1 MRRLAAKVLRYAAAY
16 TATALLAAFL
26 TVRLAARGSTVTVP
40 KLAGMEQKQVE
51 VELGKLGLDLAVV
64 GEEHSEE
71 VPAGGIISQA
81 PAAGTRVKSGR
92 RIKVTVSRGSDI
104 QVMPRLTDIRL
115 EEAEFLL
122 RQLGLEV
129 DLVSNTPSSAPRGM
143 VLAQDPAPGTRVV
156 RSRPVRLLLSD
167 GPALAAESIPRVIG
181 LTTRE
186 ALQKLRQAGLRIS
199 DVAYETT
206 SLYVEGTVFQQDPPG
221 GFRAT
226 AGEEMKLR
234 AARTGYAG
242 LERYAAFNYVVPQ
255 GPARRVRV
263 VVVDEGGS
271 REVSNEIEEGGSILR
286 LSTRVR
292 GQAVAQFYSGGTM
305 LEEREI

>member
-1 MRRLAAKVLRYAAAY
+1 MRRAAATFLKYAAAY
-16 TATALLAAFL
+16 LATALLAAFI

-40 KLAGMEQKQVE
+40 KLVGTEARQAET
-51 VELGKLGLDLAVV
+51 ELKGLGLETSVV
-64 GEEHSEE
+64 GEEHSEAI
-71 VPAGGIISQA
+71 PAGGIVSQS

-92 RIKVTVSRGSDI
+92 RIKVVLSLGSDI
-104 QVMPRLTDIRL
+104 QVMPRLADTRM

-143 VLAQDPAPGTRVV
+143 VLAQDPAPGARVE

-167 GPALAAESIPRVIG
+167 GPAPATSAVPRVTG
-181 LTTRE
+181 LTTRD
-186 ALQKLRQAGLRIS
+186 ALQKLRGAGLRIS

-206 SLYVEGTVFQQDPPG
+206 SLYAEGTVFAQDPPA
-221 GFRAT
+221 GFRAS
-226 AGEEMKLR
+226 AGEDTRLR
-234 AARTGYAG
+234 AARSGTDG
-242 LERYAAFNYVVPQ
+242 LERYVSFNYVVPQ

-292 GQAVAQFYSGGTM
+292 GQAVAQFYGGGSM
-305 LEEREI
+305 LEERTI

>member
-1 MRRLAAKVLRYAAAY
+1 MRRLAGKILRYAAAY
-16 TATALLAAFL
+16 TATALLAAFV

-40 KLAGMEQKQVE
+40 KLASMDQKQVE
-51 VELGKLGLDLAVV
+51 VELKRLGLEVAIV

-71 VPAGGIISQA
+71 VSAGGIISQS

-92 RIKVTVSRGSDI
+92 RIKVTISRGSDI
-104 QVMPRLTDIRL
+104 QVMPQLTDIRL

-129 DLVSNTPSSAPRGM
+129 DLLSNTPSSVPRGT
-143 VLAQDPAPGTRVV
+143 VLAQDPSPGTRVV
-156 RSRPVRLLLSD
+156 RSRPVRLLLSE
-167 GPALAAESIPRVIG
+167 GPVPATEAVPRVTG
-181 LTTRE
+181 LTTRD
-186 ALQKLRQAGLRIS
+186 ALLRLRQAGLRIS

-206 SLYVEGTVFQQDPPG
+206 SLYAEGSVFAQDPPG

-226 AGEEMKLR
+226 AGEEVRLK
-234 AARTGYAG
+234 AARSGSAG
-242 LERYAAFNYVVPQ
+242 LERYVSFNYVVPQ

-292 GQAVAQFYSGGTM
+292 GQAVAQFYIGGSM
-305 LEEREI
+305 LEERAI